1 MNELQKAGFS
11 YTIETVNRRTGEVV
25 ERETAHNLMP
35 VQGRNYALDVLLN
48 GATQVSSWYLLPY
61 GADYTPQDNDT
72 AATFPGLAGELTN
85 YAGSTRVAI
94 NPSPASGGVVSNE
107 SNRAELEFDAETTVR
122 GLALVSGLNKGSTSG
137 VLLSAVRLASPKTPD
152 PEFVL
157 RVLAIIDLQSA

>member
-61 GADYTPQDNDT
+61 GADYTP
-72 AATFPGLAGELTN
+72 
-85 YAGSTRVAI
+85 
-94 NPSPASGGVVSNE
+94 
-107 SNRAELEFDAETTVR
+107 
-122 GLALVSGLNKGSTSG
+122 
-137 VLLSAVRLASPKTPD
+137 
-152 PEFVL
+152 
-157 RVLAIIDLQSA
+157 